1 MTALILF
8 GSFFVL
14 LLLNVPIAFALGI
27 SSVATLISQN
37 LPLSVIPA
45 NLYASTSKFVLLAI
59 PFFILGGNIMERS
72 GISGRLIEFFRT
84 LVGHKRIGMA
94 LVTVLVACFF
104 AAISG
109 SGPATVAALGLI
121 LIPAMTDVGYDK
133 SYSTALVATSGAI
146 GIIIPP
152 SITFVIYGSIAST
165 SVGALFA
172 SGILPGI
179 LMGLFLILA
188 TAVLYKGKT
197 LKILP
202 KATGRER
209 WKAFREAFWGILM
222 PVIIL
227 GGIYGGFFTPTEAAA
242 VAAVYGMI
250 IGLFVYKTIKFKDIW
265 ELLITSVSQ
274 TAVVMIIVGCASLFA
289 YVLTIT
295 GIAADASEALVN
307 ISGGSKFVFL
317 IIINVIL
324 LIAGCFIDANSAMY
338 ILVPIL
344 LPVATALGIDPIHL
358 GCIMVF
364 NLAIGLVTPPVGVN
378 LYVGCGIAGI
388 KLKEICKAVWPLI
401 IASILALLIVTYWEP
416 ISMVLPNLLA
426 K

>member
-8 GSFFVL
+8 GSFFLL
-14 LLLNVPIAFALGI
+14 LLLNVPIAFALGV
-27 SSVATLISQN
+27 SSIATLLSQG
-37 LPLSVIPA
+37 LPLSVIPT

-59 PFFILGGNIMERS
+59 PFFILGGNVMERS
-72 GISGRLIEFFRT
+72 GISGRLIDFFRS
-84 LVGHKRIGMA
+84 LVGHKRTGMA

-121 LIPAMTDVGYDK
+121 LIPAMTEVGYDK
-133 SYSTALVATSGAI
+133 DYSTALVSTAGAI
-146 GIIIPP
+146 GIVIPP
-152 SITFVIYGSIAST
+152 SITFVIYGSIASV

-172 SGILPGI
+172 SGIVPGL
-179 LMGLFLILA
+179 LMGLFLMFATMIL
-188 TAVLYKGKT
+188 YRHKE

-202 KATGRER
+202 KATWKER
-209 WKAFREAFWGILM
+209 WIAFKGAFWGLMM

-242 VAAVYGMI
+242 VAAVYGILVGM
-250 IGLFVYKTIKFKDIW
+250 FKYRTIKLKDVW

-289 YVLTIT
+289 YVLTVT
-295 GIAADASEALVN
+295 GIAANASAALVSVSN
-307 ISGGSKFVFL
+307 GNRIIFL
-317 IIINVIL
+317 LIVNVIL

-344 LPVATALGIDPIHL
+344 LPVAKALGINTIQL
-358 GCIMVF
+358 GSIMVL

-388 KLKEICKAVWPLI
+388 KLKAICKAVWPLLISSI
-401 IASILALLIVTYWEP
+401 IVLLLVTYWEP
-416 ISMVLPNLLA
+416 LSMLLPNLLA